1 MSKPMLV
8 VFSANIEVSIPEE
21 TASAF
26 TWRMRQDFLRTV
38 EHGPDE
44 EGPVTAE
51 DAFLEFLDRAIHG
64 ESFNAAAEYGVN
76 LDLYIPKPS
85 KRKPAKLDAEGRP
98 LIRGTLARTSGGE
111 VAGPP
116 QAERRNPRPRTSGG
130 RKKSK
135 LGT

>member
-8 VFSANIEVSIPEE
+8 VFSAKIEESIPEE

-26 TWRMRQDFLRTV
+26 SWRIRQDFLRTV

-64 ESFNAAAEYGVN
+64 ESFNAADEYGVN